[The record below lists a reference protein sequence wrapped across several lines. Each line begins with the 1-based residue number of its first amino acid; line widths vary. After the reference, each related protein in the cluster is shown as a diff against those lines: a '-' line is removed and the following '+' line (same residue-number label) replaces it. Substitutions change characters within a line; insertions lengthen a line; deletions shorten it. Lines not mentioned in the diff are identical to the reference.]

1 MIQFTA
7 SWRFT
12 VIVLAI
18 ACLGNWAVMFTDRQV
33 TSLTTAVAS
42 LSVMCSAAL
51 LASLVLKIRKFTLL
65 LTAITMWLQVYESLS
80 APIQLASKFRSGSIM
95 FALGLLAFGAWV
107 HAMRHV
113 WASLATR
120 PWRIVLI

>member
-12 VIVLAI
+12 VICLAM

-33 TSLTTAVAS
+33 TSFTKLVAT
-42 LSVMCSAAL
+42 LSIMCAAAL
-51 LASLVLKIRKFTLL
+51 LASLAFEIRKFTLL
-65 LTAITMWLQVYESLS
+65 LTAMTLWMQVAETCL
-80 APIQLASKFRSGSIM
+80 APIQLASKFRGGMVGFS
-95 FALGLLAFGAWV
+95 LGLLAFGAWI

-113 WASLATR
+113 WAHIASK
-120 PWRIVLI
+120 PWRVVLV